1 MAEGREAAAGAM
13 RSLLEEAAAWRLL
26 GLLLEYPTPAWRAQ
40 LEALLADFDG
50 NEWRNLGEAA
60 LEGASE
66 GVYLEVFGP
75 DGVASP
81 REAAHAGG
89 IQLGHL
95 LAELAGY
102 YQAFGYRPAAAE
114 PDDHIAVEAGF
125 VAYLKM
131 KQAFALACGD
141 GEHAD
146 IAAQAATVFLRDHVA
161 VTAHPLAAKLSG
173 RAPEYLARAARLL
186 AERAG
191 PPPAHPFASAPGPET
206 GVEDNVLE
214 CGAA

>member
-1 MAEGREAAAGAM
+1 MAEGREAVTGEM

-26 GLLLEYPTPAWRAQ
+26 GLLFEYPTPAWRAQ
-40 LEALLADFDG
+40 LEALLADFDE
-50 NEWRNLGEAA
+50 NEWCNLGEAA

-66 GVYLEVFGP
+66 GAYHECFGP
-75 DGVASP
+75 NGVVCP
-81 REAAHAGG
+81 REAAHSDG

-95 LAELAGY
+95 LAELAAY
-102 YQAFGYRPAAAE
+102 YQAFGYRPAAGE

-131 KQAFALACGD
+131 KQAFALVCGD

-146 IAAQAATVFLRDHVA
+146 IAAQAAAAFLRDHVA
-161 VTAHPLAAKLSG
+161 VAAHPLAAKLSG

-191 PPPAHPFASAPGPET
+191 PPPAHPFAAPAEET
-206 GVEDNVLE
+206 GVEDSMLE